1 MEAREIRERNFN
13 LPFSLTSLISLC
25 SLPELAYPRVN
36 PKYASSRVDSPR

>member
-25 SLPELAYPRVN
+25 SLLNSLTRG
-36 PKYASSRVDSPR
+36 